1 MSALWPS
8 ARAIGRRGGCL
19 AAPPAFLRNAV
30 TAAKPRVQKTA
41 PSAVEAT
48 AKNAKSNLSTKP
60 RASTAAKPQRKKAE
74 APAPPISAIKPT
86 PTATKP
92 TPKIP
97 AFRPAPTTQ
106 ATKPA
111 PTIQNTKPTPTIQA
125 TKPTPAPFTKN
136 IPAPKNL
143 EVMREAKTQA
153 TAQKTGTEAPA
164 AATVVPQA
172 PVVGAWKPTG
182 KPREPVKKPVNV
194 NGPEYKSA
202 ARKWTAVMVALPI
215 LAVTSYYL
223 YDRRTF
229 SLPDDLFIPP
239 QTNSSVSSRSW
250 ERARSLRPG
259 SHATTADAERQGP
272 GCLRFELT
280 SMISRCSMTR
290 TISALS
296 QLSPVSIVTG
306 ES

>member
-19 AAPPAFLRNAV
+19 AAPPAFLRNAA

-86 PTATKP
+86 PKV
-92 TPKIP
+92 P

-111 PTIQNTKPTPTIQA
+111 STIQA

-136 IPAPKNL
+136 IPAPKNP
-143 EVMREAKTQA
+143 EVMGDAKTQA
-153 TAQKTGTEAPA
+153 TAQTTGTEAPA
-164 AATVVPQA
+164 AATVSPQA

-223 YDRRTF
+223 YDRRTL

-239 QTNSSVSSRSW
+239 QTNFSVSSRSW

-259 SHATTADAERQGP
+259 SHATTAHAERQGP

-306 ES
+306 QS